1 MCQTATAAWKALPP
15 SILLFDGSSP
25 YLVKLQRDC
34 AQNEGNSCLQM
45 LCYTRET
52 TPLSLSPSYFSEN
65 NMSLLTGVFI
75 LLYSTCDA

>member
-15 SILLFDGSSP
+15 SILLFDGSSL
-25 YLVKLQRDC
+25 YLVKLQREC
-34 AQNEGNSCLQM
+34 AQNEGNNCLRM

-52 TPLSLSPSYFSEN
+52 TPLSLSPSYFNEN

-75 LLYSTCDA
+75 LLYSICDA